1 MTAAR
6 FFYLIPAE
14 SRYRLSTETR
24 WQHLRRIGF
33 QRRKRLPTG
42 GVKVI
47 YQHCDLLD
55 QNGVAARPVH
65 LGDFTVEW
73 MEHRCRPITAREAR
87 RIATPDDILVVPE
100 RIPRAVAPFP
110 CRTKIAFVQ
119 NGGLVEGAVAGKRY
133 EDFGF
138 TGILCCGPYLGDFM
152 ASRSTLPRYVVTN
165 GIRLDLFRPAPER
178 RRANAVLF
186 LRRKQ
191 SWRMGSAAIALLPA
205 ELRRAIEVVELE
217 NRFSEREMAAFYQQA
232 DVFVALGFPE
242 GFALPPLEA
251 MACGCAVV
259 GFTGG
264 GGAQHMRDG
273 ETALVVPDGDVEGL
287 SRALQRV
294 LTDESLRER
303 LRRGGLAKSQEFTMA
318 AMERE
323 LMAFVSALRGTPARC

>member
-1 MTAAR
+1 MTAAAR
-6 FFYLIPAE
+6 FFYVIPAE
-14 SRYRLSTETR
+14 SRYRLSAETR
-24 WQHLRRIGF
+24 GQHLWRICF
-33 QRRKRLPTG
+33 QRHKRLPTG

-55 QNGVAARPVH
+55 RNGVAAVPVH
-65 LGDFTVEW
+65 LGNFTVDW

-87 RIATPDDILVVPE
+87 RIATADDILVVPE
-100 RIPRAVAPFP
+100 HIPLAAAPFP

-119 NGGLVEGAVAGKRY
+119 EAVAGKRY

-178 RRANAVLF
+178 RRPNTVLF

-191 SWRMGSAAIALLPA
+191 SWRMGSEAIARLPA
-205 ELRRAIEVVELE
+205 ELRRAIQVVELE
-217 NRFSEREMAAFYQQA
+217 NRFSENEMAAVYQQA
-232 DVFVALGFPE
+232 DIFMALGFPE

-264 GGAQHMRDG
+264 GGAQHMLDG

-294 LTDESLRER
+294 LTDAALRER
-303 LRRGGLAKSQEFTMA
+303 LRRGGLAKSQEFTMG
-318 AMERE
+318 AMERD
-323 LMAFVSALRGTPARC
+323 LMALVSALRGTPARC